1 MFNGAAHILNVP
13 HNAII
18 LFRSQHSELNN
29 DKNVRPF
36 KVVAK
41 RLLKIKKPIL
51 DWILWNGMHFSVIFQ
66 SKTGSLSTNSLNHW
80 MIYSYSDCISYKKI
94 LILIDDS
101 FFLSSVQFQQQ
112 LEHEKELR
120 RAKEE
125 TIEVL
130 QGDSFECSESLSTS

>member
-1 MFNGAAHILNVP
+1 
-13 HNAII
+13 
-18 LFRSQHSELNN
+18 
-29 DKNVRPF
+29 
-36 KVVAK
+36 
-41 RLLKIKKPIL
+41 
-51 DWILWNGMHFSVIFQ
+51 
-66 SKTGSLSTNSLNHW
+66 
-80 MIYSYSDCISYKKI
+80 MIYSYSDYISYKKI

>member
-1 MFNGAAHILNVP
+1 
-13 HNAII
+13 
-18 LFRSQHSELNN
+18 
-29 DKNVRPF
+29 
-36 KVVAK
+36 
-41 RLLKIKKPIL
+41 
-51 DWILWNGMHFSVIFQ
+51 
-66 SKTGSLSTNSLNHW
+66 